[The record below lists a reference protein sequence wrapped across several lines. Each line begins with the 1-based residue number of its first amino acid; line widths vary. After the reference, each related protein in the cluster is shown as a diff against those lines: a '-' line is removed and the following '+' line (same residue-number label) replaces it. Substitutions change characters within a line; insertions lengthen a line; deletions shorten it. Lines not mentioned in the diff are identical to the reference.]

1 MGRLTT
7 MRKLVLAIGC
17 VCFLAACS
25 SAQSAESTKG
35 DIAKV
40 VEVKSSFGPDFHVK
54 TIDRTGIDPRVFATR
69 KLPSGLKFDPAGCS
83 KFAVGQTVPPGVD
96 GNMAA
101 VAAEGNG
108 NRFIAIAVETS
119 KPLPFSQPGRRCQ
132 KVGFTGGDVRG
143 VIEVVDVPQI
153 EGTRTLGVHRVLQ
166 KIIDGHPHTGE
177 LYDYSAHFG
186 DYQVIV
192 TANPLVLPN
201 KPVAPVDTARARGL
215 LVKAVDAVRS

>member
-1 MGRLTT
+1 
-7 MRKLVLAIGC
+7 MRKLVLAVGC

-25 SAQSAESTKG
+25 SGHSAESIKG

-40 VEVKSSFGPDFHVK
+40 VEVKSSFGPDFHVR
-54 TIDRTGIDPRVFATR
+54 TFDPTGIDPRMFATR
-69 KLPSGLKFDPAGCS
+69 KLPSGLAFDPPDCS
-83 KFAVGQTVPPGVD
+83 KFAVGQTVPQGVD

-108 NRFIAIAVETS
+108 NRFITIAVETS
-119 KPLPFSQPGRRCQ
+119 KPLPFTEPGRGCQ
-132 KVGFTGGDVRG
+132 KVGFKGGDIRG

-166 KIIDGHPHTGE
+166 KIVGGQPRTGE
-177 LYDYSAHFG
+177 VYDYSAQFG

-192 TANPLVLPN
+192 TVNALVLPN
-201 KPVAPVDTARARGL
+201 KPVAPVDTARARDL